1 MTSRE
6 RISSNGT
13 RFLAPVIAMLGGLMI
28 VRTVAAG
35 GGPLSAGVLLG
46 AIFLAIGAGRIYL
59 STRTGS

>member
-13 RFLAPVIAMLGGLMI
+13 RFLAPVIATLGGLMI